1 MWRLKIMRSKVGLYE
16 TMSKKR
22 SRALRFLLGAKPFH
36 VKGGI
41 FEGNNYI
48 VANENP
54 DFFKKTNKMTN

>member
-1 MWRLKIMRSKVGLYE
+1 VKSWVMQLLQK
-16 TMSKKR
+16 
-22 SRALRFLLGAKPFH
+22 ALRFLLGAKPFH